1 MAKLKQTLRKL
12 FKTVNREYKD
22 ALFKRCFEDKHDLLE
37 LYNALNDTTHTNA
50 DALEITTL
58 EDCIY
63 MTYKN
68 DLSFIIYSVL
78 NLYEHQSTYNPNMPI
93 RGVLYFARLYEAHI
107 KKQNLDIYKGTL
119 IPLPEPKYI
128 VFYNGTDHQPDCQ
141 RFRLSDAFVKN
152 GSILPDEPALECV
165 ATMLNI
171 NYGHNQKL
179 MDNCRRLHDYSLFI
193 AIIRQNLE
201 HGASTKSAIKAAMDQ
216 CIENHILE
224 DILLKQKSEV
234 YHMLLNE
241 FDLEKYGRTKQ
252 QEGREEV
259 QNRMVLILNNYQKA
273 IDEKDYALAQKDN
286 VLAQKDRALIEKDN
300 ALAQQKAEIER
311 LLEENR
317 KLKEGQE
324 NLHQ

>member
-1 MAKLKQTLRKL
+1 MRLEHLFSIAFNLSNTLRL
-12 FKTVNREYKD
+12 SEIDIFHAIDVRIIF
-22 ALFKRCFEDKHDLLE
+22 LS
-37 LYNALNDTTHTNA
+37 
-50 DALEITTL
+50 ALE
-58 EDCIY
+58 
-63 MTYKN
+63 
-68 DLSFIIYSVL
+68 S
-78 NLYEHQSTYNPNMPI
+78 
-93 RGVLYFARLYEAHI
+93 A
-107 KKQNLDIYKGTL
+107 
-119 IPLPEPKYI
+119 
-128 VFYNGTDHQPDCQ
+128 
-141 RFRLSDAFVKN
+141 
-152 GSILPDEPALECV
+152 

-193 AIIRQNLE
+193 AIVRQNLE

-216 CIENHILE
+216 CIENRILE

-273 IDEKDYALAQKDN
+273 IDEKDYALA
-286 VLAQKDRALIEKDN
+286 EKDN